1 MGGIM
6 SVKVSMIMPVY
17 NAAEFLAETLE
28 IVLNQTLDDY
38 ELIAVNDGS
47 KDNSLEILE
56 SFAKRYPQLKI
67 IDQKNAGPSAARNAG
82 LDAAQGEYIY
92 FPDSDD
98 LLNPKSL
105 QMLYKRA
112 EKTDA
117 DLVIARYDIFNS
129 ISKTKITNINNL
141 TSKEEIDKYDQD
153 ILWTFSLWNKLFRR
167 EIIEKNHFRFPPVSY
182 SEDGVFVMRFVYA
195 SEVIV
200 GLPKVVYHYRREN
213 DTVHAS
219 ITSSVSKGK
228 IADYLQAHEWI
239 YESAVESFL
248 RDNPEYTDIEDLM
261 RDNQEVHNYIN
272 QFLKKEVTILFN
284 QFYKKFWSQDEEI
297 IAFLAESIEKLLK
310 RVDARALYSL
320 IDIHYELNLTKLY
333 RSYQE
338 ALDDAKLTVLLYGDV
353 GHEELFIKSI
363 VGLCAQNMIP
373 MKIVVPEQMRATI
386 EEKEIC
392 NKNIVYLSE
401 DDKMQF
407 WHAGFNQCTT
417 PYIVFSDMWFGYAP
431 GSIKEMF
438 IVCDTG
444 QYNFGA
450 YRIYYGDDPKSTSVS
465 FQSKAIIR
473 QKDWRKLGEYSH
485 YELMLENKVFSVD
498 FLKKVGIE
506 DCKSGKEICQKAYDK
521 GFYYTSKN
529 KYIALQ
535 GSIQNFLYDVLDK
548 EDEYSMVH
556 SSVDDINLADSKFEA
571 DEREVASFI
580 PCTDENGNKGKFYRT
595 ILNLI
600 CKLPVKKRAFIISIR
615 KDGELEGNAEALAK
629 LIDEPK
635 VICAK
640 RLPHDGW
647 YKLKMYYYVATSKVI
662 ITDDYLRYLRIFPLR
677 KEQRVIQLW
686 HACGVFKK
694 FGIHGTT
701 LEYRVDRSTHVQY
714 NLVCVSSSEIRP
726 NYADAFQISMDRVQA
741 LGSPRTDIFFDE
753 EKIEEKKKQVYQQY
767 PELEGKKVILYA
779 PTFRDKGG
787 SRTVFKP
794 EIDFKRLSK
803 SLNKDQIFVIC
814 PHPLMRNEIVK
825 KQYDNI
831 KVIRDVSTNDM
842 MFVSDM
848 MVTDYSSVIFE
859 YALLRKPIVF
869 YCYDRNIYDRGFYLD
884 YNKDL
889 PGEIIENLDDF
900 LEFLKDESRHQLTPK
915 YDEFVDKYMSA
926 CDGHSTERIAK
937 IVNDYMK
944 G

>member
-1 MGGIM
+1 M
-6 SVKVSMIMPVY
+6 SVKISMIMPVY
-17 NAAEFLAETLE
+17 NAAEFLAETLD

-56 SFAKRYPQLKI
+56 LYAERYPHLKI
-67 IDQKNAGPSAARNAG
+67 INQENAGPSAARNAG

-98 LLNPKSL
+98 LLKPKSL
-105 QMLYKRA
+105 QMLYNKA
-112 EKTDA
+112 KKTNA
-117 DLVIARYDIFNS
+117 DLVIARYEIFNS
-129 ISKTKITNINNL
+129 ISKTKVTNINGL
-141 TSKEEIDKYDQD
+141 TSKDEIDKYDQD

-167 EIIEKNHFRFPPVSY
+167 EVIEQNHFRFPPVSY

-195 SEVIV
+195 SEMIV
-200 GLPKVVYHYRREN
+200 GLPKVVYRYRREN
-213 DTVHAS
+213 DTIQAS

-228 IADYLQAHEWI
+228 ISDYLQAHEWI
-239 YESAVESFL
+239 YEAIVDSFL
-248 RDNPEYTDIEDLM
+248 RDNSEYTNIEDLM
-261 RDNQEVHNYIN
+261 RDNQEVHNYID

-284 QFYKKFWSQDEEI
+284 QFYKKFWNQEEDTNE
-297 IAFLAESIEKLLK
+297 FLAESIEKLLD
-310 RVDARALYSL
+310 RLDARSLNSL
-320 IDIHYELNLTKLY
+320 IDIHYELNINKLY
-333 RSYQE
+333 RTYQE
-338 ALDDAKLTVLLYGDV
+338 ALDDAKLSVLLYGDSE
-353 GHEELFIKSI
+353 HEDCFIKSL
-363 VGLCAQNMIP
+363 VSLCAQNLIP
-373 MKIVVPEQMRATI
+373 MKIVVPEQMRAVI
-386 EEKEIC
+386 AEKEII
-392 NKNIVYLSE
+392 NKNIVYVAQGNQLS
-401 DDKMQF
+401 F
-407 WHAGFNQCTT
+407 WKVGFAECTT
-417 PYIVFSDMWFGYAP
+417 PYVMFGDMWFGYA
-431 GSIKEMF
+431 SNCIKEMF
-438 IVCDTG
+438 ITCDTG

-450 YRIYYGDDPKSTSVS
+450 YRIYYGEDPKSTSVS

-473 QKDWRKLGEYSH
+473 QSDWRKLGEYSN
-485 YELMLENKVFSVD
+485 YELMLENKVFRVD
-498 FLKKVGIE
+498 FLKKIGIAE
-506 DCKSGKEICQKAYDK
+506 CQSGKEICQKAYDK
-521 GFYYTSKN
+521 GFYYVSKN
-529 KYIALQ
+529 KFLALQ
-535 GSIQNFLYDVLDK
+535 GSIQDYLYNVLDK
-548 EDEYSMVH
+548 QDEYDRVH
-556 SSVDDINLADSKFEA
+556 TSIDNIDLADSIFEA
-571 DEREVASFI
+571 DEKEVESYI
-580 PCTDENGNKGKFYRT
+580 PCTDENGNKGKLYRT
-595 ILNLI
+595 ILNWI
-600 CKLPVKKRAFIISIR
+600 CKLPIKNRAFIISIR

-629 LIDEPK
+629 MIDEPK

-662 ITDDYLRYLRIFPLR
+662 ITDDYLRYLRVFPLR

-714 NLVCVSSSEIRP
+714 NLVSVSSSEIRP

-741 LGSPRTDIFFDE
+741 LGSPRTDIFFDK
-753 EKIEEKKKQVYQQY
+753 EKIEEKKKQIYLKY
-767 PELEGKKVILYA
+767 PEFQEKKVLLYA

-794 EIDFKRLSK
+794 EIDFSRLSK
-803 SLNKDQIFVIC
+803 ELHDNQIFVIC
-814 PHPLMRNEIVK
+814 PHPLMRNDIVEEH
-825 KQYDNI
+825 YDNV

-848 MVTDYSSVIFE
+848 LITDYSSVIFE

-889 PGEIIENLDDF
+889 PGEIIEDF
-900 LEFLKDESRHQLTPK
+900 DEFIEFLKDESRHQLTSK
-915 YDEFVDKYMSA
+915 YEEFIEKYMSA

-937 IVNDYMK
+937 IVNEYMK